1 MRRWSVREFH
11 GLRDLRAE
19 QALGRLTLQG
29 DEQDAGRIDSLDA
42 SSFGGYRT
50 EINDVRQYYERRS
63 PGGR

>member
-19 QALGRLTLQG
+19 QALGRFTLQR
-29 DEQDAGRIDSLDA
+29 DEQDAGRINSLDT
-42 SSFGGYRT
+42 SSFGGYRKET
-50 EINDVRQYYERRS
+50 NDVRQCYERRS